1 MNTPVLIRCRTR
13 LPLIAAEKDEK
24 YPVLA
29 IQTGVLFPGNVLA
42 IRVHRPESLKLVR
55 DCLKG
60 GRELVATYA
69 PAEPSSDGP
78 SQVHQ
83 VGVFAAI
90 QDCRET
96 AGESCM
102 VTLEGRRRAAIDKIV
117 STEPWLTAVV
127 SEIQAPRQV
136 GRTVRKQVESVISIV
151 GEIANIDPTYSLEL
165 LNVLKMY
172 RDNPSLLADHVA
184 TTFHFPLPTKQ
195 AMLEAIGLRARLERV
210 LVGLNDELNRLTA
223 LPVIDSDSPTPARSG
238 AWDAD
243 DDLGDAASVL
253 PSRSLQ
259 SDEPARIKRLIRSA
273 RHLPPEVVARATIE
287 ADRLGQLSSASAE
300 YGSTRIY
307 LDRLLNLPWGKALP
321 EDYEIPQARKII
333 SAEYFGPDR
342 VKDQIMQ
349 RLAVRK
355 LQGGHYDGPTV
366 CLVGAPGTGKAS
378 LAKAIA
384 KAIGKEFIRISVG
397 GITDVADLR
406 GLPRTSIGAGPGV
419 IVRALKDAGTCDPV
433 ILIEDLDYFNI
444 DNDAAVNAAMLE
456 VIDTRYNSAFLDEY
470 LGVPFDLS
478 RVFFICSVRSP
489 EEIPEQF
496 VARLELL
503 ELPGYIEKEKIQIAK
518 KYIIPEMLRRHGIMR
533 AEVRITDH
541 ALSRIIGAY
550 TQESGLLMLA
560 QQIEKICRKVALEK
574 VETDKKTWHITE
586 SNVGGYLGPNVFIP
600 EKAEKD
606 PEIGIA
612 AGLAWT
618 GMGGELMFIEG
629 LKMKGQG
636 EIITTGSLGEV
647 MKESIQAA
655 HSYVRSKSDMLGID
669 FNDYKDF
676 DIHIHFPS
684 GAIPKDGPSAGVTVC
699 LVIASVLSERPIRND
714 IAMTGELTL
723 RGKVLPVGGIKEKVA
738 AAYRSGINHVALPK
752 ECKKDLK
759 DLPREIERKCKFTFI
774 ERVDELFELC
784 LMDFTPSA
792 YTLEK
797 VFQQEIE
804 KVKQRSKKSRSK
816 PKSKSKTT
824 PKAAQKKKKK

>member
-1 MNTPVLIRCRTR
+1 
-13 LPLIAAEKDEK
+13 LPLTAAEKDQT

-42 IRVHRPESLKLVR
+42 IRVHRPDSLKLVR
-55 DCLKG
+55 ECLKT
-60 GRELVATYA
+60 GRELVATYS
-69 PAEPSSDGP
+69 PADPSGNEPS
-78 SQVHQ
+78 QLHQ

-90 QDCRET
+90 QDCRE
-96 AGESCM
+96 AGGEACM
-102 VTLEGRRRAAIDKIV
+102 VTIEGRRRAAIDKIV
-117 STEPWLTAVV
+117 SSEPWLTATV
-127 SEIQAPRQV
+127 SEVQAPRQV

-151 GEIANIDPTYSLEL
+151 GEVANIDPTYSLEL

-172 RDNPSLLADHVA
+172 RENPSMLADHVA
-184 TTFHFPLPTKQ
+184 ATFHFPLPAKQ
-195 AMLEAIGLRARLERV
+195 SMLEAAGLRARLERV
-210 LVGLNDELNRLTA
+210 LGGLNDELNRLTA
-223 LPVIDSDSPTPARSG
+223 LPVIDRNAPTPTRSS
-238 AWDAD
+238 AWESDAD
-243 DDLGDAASVL
+243 EDDGAEAG
-253 PSRSLQ
+253 RAGY
-259 SDEPARIKRLIRSA
+259 SDEPTRIKRLIRTA

-307 LDRLLNLPWGKALP
+307 LDRLLNLPWAKAQP
-321 EDYEIPQARKII
+321 ENYEIPQARKII
-333 SAEYFGPDR
+333 SSEYFGPDR
-342 VKDQIMQ
+342 VKDRVMQ

-355 LQGGHYDGPTV
+355 LQGGQYDGPTL

-384 KAIGKEFIRISVG
+384 KSLGKEFIRISVG

-406 GLPRTSIGAGPGV
+406 GEPRSSIGAGPGV
-419 IVRALKDAGTCDPV
+419 IIRALKDAGTCDPV
-433 ILIEDLDYFNI
+433 VLIEDLDYFNI
-444 DNDAAVNAAMLE
+444 DNDAAVNAGLLE
-456 VIDTRYNSAFLDEY
+456 VIDTRYNSAFFDEY

-496 VARLELL
+496 VPRLELL

-533 AEVRITDH
+533 NELRMTDH
-541 ALSRIIGAY
+541 ALSRVIGAY

-586 SNVGGYLGPNVFIP
+586 SNVGSYLGPNLFIP

-629 LKMKGQG
+629 LKMKGEG
-636 EIITTGSLGEV
+636 DIITTGSLGEV

-669 FNDYKDF
+669 FSDYKDF

-738 AAYRSGINHVALPK
+738 AAYRSGIFHVALPK

-759 DLPREIERKCKFTFI
+759 DLPREIERKCEFTFI

-797 VFQQEIE
+797 VFQQEVE
-804 KVKQRSKKSRSK
+804 KVKQRSQKSRKK
-816 PKSKSKTT
+816 PDSKSKDN
-824 PKAAQKKKKK
+824 PKAARKRKDD